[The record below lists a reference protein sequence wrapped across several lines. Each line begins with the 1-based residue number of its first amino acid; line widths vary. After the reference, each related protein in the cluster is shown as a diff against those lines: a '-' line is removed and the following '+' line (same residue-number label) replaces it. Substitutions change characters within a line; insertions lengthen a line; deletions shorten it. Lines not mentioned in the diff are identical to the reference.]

1 MLKIGH
7 RGAKGYAAENTLASF
22 EKAIALGCDGI
33 ELDVWLTIDD
43 EVIVIHDE
51 TINRTTNGNGKINN
65 LFLAEIAVF
74 DIPTLEDVIKIVNHQ
89 CFINIEIKDPKATQF
104 VLKIIEN
111 QINNFEYSYN
121 DFIVSSFHFEIL
133 ENVFNYNSQIKIAV
147 LTENS
152 IENAIAFA
160 EKINAFAINP
170 YYKLLNQE
178 NVTLCQQK
186 GFKIFTWTVNEK
198 ADIEKIK
205 LLKVDGI
212 ISDFPD
218 RI

>member
-1 MLKIGH
+1 M
-7 RGAKGYAAENTLASF
+7 N
-22 EKAIALGCDGI
+22 
-33 ELDVWLTIDD
+33 
-43 EVIVIHDE
+43 
-51 TINRTTNGNGKINN
+51 
-65 LFLAEIAVF
+65 
-74 DIPTLEDVIKIVNHQ
+74 
-89 CFINIEIKDPKATQF
+89 
-104 VLKIIEN
+104 
-111 QINNFEYSYN
+111 
-121 DFIVSSFHFEIL
+121 
-133 ENVFNYNSQIKIAV
+133 
-147 LTENS
+147 
-152 IENAIAFA
+152 A

-186 GFKIFTWTVNEK
+186 GFKIFTWTVNKK